1 MTEVAP
7 LKVVHLLQGLEVGGL
22 EIMVA
27 HLLERLDPRRFQS
40 QVIGYDSLGPLA
52 YRLGM
57 SGIPA
62 FLLKRRPGV
71 DVRYILRLARHLA
84 AIRPHILHLHNPTA
98 FFYGTLAGKLA
109 RVPCIVY
116 TEHGRDLASSKR
128 NQYLHR
134 LLGRLVNRIVVVSE
148 SGRAL
153 LQAEGIPGERILTIH
168 NGVDAARF
176 LIGEDRWGMRARL
189 GFDHEQPLLGI
200 VARLDAIKNH
210 ASLLRA
216 LPRVMQTH
224 PDATLLII
232 GDGPLRA
239 DLERQVSELGLGR
252 SVRFLGTRDD
262 VPELLATLDV
272 VVLCSLSEGLS
283 LTLLEQSAAGKPM
296 VATDVGGNQEII
308 EDGQTG
314 LLVPVNDEEALAS
327 AINRLLDDPER
338 AHSIGRAARLQF
350 MREFTVARMVSRYVE
365 VYEGCAPAA
374 SSRMPKEADAPTPAG
389 APGVEC

>member
-1 MTEVAP
+1 MTEASP
-7 LKVVHLLQGLEVGGL
+7 LRVVHLLQGLEVGGL

-27 HLLERLDPRRFQS
+27 HLLEGLDPRRFQS

-62 FLLKRRPGV
+62 FLLKRRQGV
-71 DVRYILRLARHLA
+71 DVRYIARLARHLA

-98 FFYGTLAGKLA
+98 FFYGTLAGRLA
-109 RVPCIVY
+109 RVPCIIY
-116 TEHGRDLASSKR
+116 TEHGRDFASSKH

-134 LLGRLVNRIVVVSE
+134 MLGRLVNRIVVVSE
-148 SGRAL
+148 SGRAV
-153 LQAEGIPGERILTIH
+153 LQAEGVPSKRILTIH
-168 NGVDAARF
+168 NGIDAARF
-176 LIGEDRWGMRARL
+176 QIGEDRWGMRARL
-189 GFDHEQPLLGI
+189 GFDRDQPLLGI

-216 LPRVMQTH
+216 MPRVMRAH
-224 PDATLLII
+224 PDTTLLII

-239 DLERQVSELGLGR
+239 DLERQVSELDLRR

-262 VPELLATLDV
+262 VPELLAALDV

-296 VATDVGGNQEII
+296 VVTDVGGNQEII
-308 EDGQTG
+308 KDGQTG

-350 MREFTVARMVSRYVE
+350 MREFTLARMVSRYAE
-365 VYEGCAPAA
+365 VYEDCVPA
-374 SSRMPKEADAPTPAG
+374 RLPTPDAPPLVG
-389 APGVEC
+389 ASWPGC